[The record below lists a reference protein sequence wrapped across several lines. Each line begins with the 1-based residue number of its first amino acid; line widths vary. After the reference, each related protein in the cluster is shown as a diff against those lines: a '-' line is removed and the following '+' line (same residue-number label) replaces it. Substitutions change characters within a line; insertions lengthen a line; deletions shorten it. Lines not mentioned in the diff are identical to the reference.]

1 MVAMSLLESAAVANI
16 KSQIKRNRQNEGRRL
31 RNKAVRTRLKTEAKS
46 VRETAAAGDTDAAAE
61 QLRATSRMLDKAASK
76 GAIHRKTAARRK
88 SKLARS
94 LRSGA

>member
-31 RNKAVRTRLKTEAKS
+31 RNKAVRTRLKTEAKT
-46 VRETAAAGDTDAAAE
+46 VRETAAADDTDAAAE